1 VLTHESEG
9 ATQPPAPGEFIE
21 PGRIIRTAA
30 PRMVRDAFGPLATFF
45 VGWKL
50 FGLTAGIFL
59 ALAFGLLV
67 FVHERRQGRP
77 AALVRVAMVIVCIRA
92 IVGLSSGSA
101 TVYLAQEIG
110 IDLLLAA
117 AVLSGLASG
126 RPLAA
131 WVASDVYPFTPEMRA
146 SATFAHVMRTITLVW
161 GFYFLTR
168 AAVRLAALLSLSTDS
183 YVLVIAL
190 SDVPFLVI
198 LLAWSVRY
206 TMGAFR
212 RSEQWG
218 ALFVPAPPVSTQP

>member
-1 VLTHESEG
+1 VLTQESEG
-9 ATQPPAPGEFIE
+9 ASPAPAPGEVLE

-59 ALAFGLLV
+59 ALAFGLTV

-110 IDLLLAA
+110 IDLLLAT

-146 SATFAHVMRTITLVW
+146 SATFSRVMRTITLVW

-190 SDVPFLVI
+190 SDVPFLI
-198 LLAWSVRY
+198 AMLAWSVYY
-206 TMGAFR
+206 TAAAFR
-212 RSEQWG
+212 RSPQWG
-218 ALFVPAPPVSTQP
+218 SLFLETPPA